1 MASGRL
7 ERRYVSLHLAANS
20 FHCRSRTASDMK
32 CKLNITFLDESKI
45 STKTNLAR
53 VGADE
58 QNGPLA
64 FGSLPEKAVRNRRK
78 LRDVVFATLVY
89 KQPTKLWTTAVSSSL
104 RGRRKKGKG
113 GGWERGKKG
122 KGKGAPAIRAN
133 VFWILPTN
141 SLTNPITSLVY
152 YVTNQ
157 NFNLIL
163 KINFNLILKSRGRFS
178 AWPKLNFFV
187 YRKLS

>member
-45 STKTNLAR
+45 STKKNLAR

-78 LRDVVFATLVY
+78 LRNVVFVTSVY
-89 KQPTKLWTTAVSSSL
+89 KLSL
-104 RGRRKKGKG
+104 
-113 GGWERGKKG
+113 
-122 KGKGAPAIRAN
+122 IH
-133 VFWILPTN
+133 I
-141 SLTNPITSLVY
+141 
-152 YVTNQ
+152 
-157 NFNLIL
+157 
-163 KINFNLILKSRGRFS
+163 
-178 AWPKLNFFV
+178 
-187 YRKLS
+187 

>member
-7 ERRYVSLHLAANS
+7 ELRYVSLHLAANS

-32 CKLNITFLDESKI
+32 CKLNITFLDDSKI
-45 STKTNLAR
+45 STKKNLAR

-64 FGSLPEKAVRNRRK
+64 FGSLPEKAVRTRRK
-78 LRDVVFATLVY
+78 LRNVVFATPVY

-104 RGRRKKGKG
+104 RGRRKKGRG
-113 GGWERGKKG
+113 RGWEREKKG

-133 VFWILPTN
+133 VFLILPTN
-141 SLTNPITSLVY
+141 SLTNPITSI
-152 YVTNQ
+152 VTTSP
-157 NFNLIL
+157 ITI
-163 KINFNLILKSRGRFS
+163 KR
-178 AWPKLNFFV
+178 
-187 YRKLS
+187 LSQ